1 MSLKELS
8 FIDREKIEDARR
20 NLEGIVTK
28 SPLLKLNTTFI
39 RHSEYN
45 LEGKKIY
52 IKLENLQDVG
62 SFKIRG
68 AVNALRQKKL
78 NSVQGVYTCS
88 VGNFAH
94 ALAYGSSKLGV
105 PCSAVVPP
113 NYSKQKI
120 MGAKAFGASIKVVE
134 FDEFWQAMSTGDIS
148 GIDGTFIHPV
158 CDEDVIAG
166 HGTIGLEILED
177 LPDVNQ
183 IIVPFGG
190 GGLACGIASA
200 VRGYNVKV
208 TPCEV
213 DVAAPLKASQLAGKP
228 TTCKSH
234 TVNFVDGMSGTRVFD
249 PMWNLIN
256 NLLEDSIALSLESIA
271 GAMKILAEGN
281 RVIAEGAGA
290 APIAAALSEQ
300 TAPGNIVC
308 VVSGGNIDLNK
319 FCTAMSGIVPE

>member
-8 FIDREKIEDARR
+8 FIEKGKIEDARR
-20 NLEGIVTK
+20 NLEGVVTK
-28 SPLLKLNTTFI
+28 SPLLKLNTTYI

-45 LEGKKIY
+45 LERKKIY
-52 IKLENLQDVG
+52 IKLENLQHVG
-62 SFKIRG
+62 SFKVRG
-68 AVNALRQKKL
+68 ALNALKQKKL
-78 NSVQGVYTCS
+78 NSFQGVYTCS
-88 VGNFAH
+88 TGNFAQALAYSSSIVGVPCTAIVPPKYSKTKIAG
-94 ALAYGSSKLGV
+94 ALAYGAKVQEVTFENFWDRMNTGKLSS
-105 PCSAVVPP
+105 S
-113 NYSKQKI
+113 
-120 MGAKAFGASIKVVE
+120 E
-134 FDEFWQAMSTGDIS
+134 
-148 GIDGTFIHPV
+148 GTFIHPV

-166 HGTIGLEILED
+166 NGTIGLEILED

-190 GGLACGIASA
+190 GGLSCGIASA

-234 TVNFVDGMSGTRVFD
+234 TINFVDGMSGTRVFD
-249 PMWNLIN
+249 SMWGLIS
-256 NLLEDSIALSLESIA
+256 NLLDDSITLSLKDITDS
-271 GAMKILAEGN
+271 MKVLAEGN

-319 FCTAMSGIVPE
+319 FCAAMSGIVPE